1 MSLVTGIDVGGWS
14 ASIANGGPT
23 PAGPGLALEALFE
36 KGLPDS
42 GTNHYR
48 ATFDLSAMHTCSI
61 EEYAYS
67 MGFPDAEDANHGAW
81 TFKHEEMRVVLPALA
96 LIRAL
101 IGEHPTCFSRLFR
114 PQSLDD
120 IYEFAPTNAMEQV
133 RVSNLLGPAKVT
145 NRAELR
151 RRLTWFACFP
161 SARLAW
167 ASVYGHAK
175 NGRLDIALP
184 KLTVNAWLR
193 GQRLKNNFYT
203 TKLQIQ
209 DVVAN
214 ERPYEFA
221 THCATAIDFIGDG
234 RRIMQSTK
242 SVHSFHV
249 PMRGDQSS
257 LSDEEWER
265 VRPLFSKDP
274 SQEVS
279 RRETLDA
286 ILLKWSKH
294 LTWNAIEEMLG
305 KNEGTT
311 SSYYYKWRIDGRIS
325 KLMDTLREM
334 RGHSNQG
341 SGSASGDP
349 TTKLERPCDQAQPS
363 LSQTSYQGRLAA
375 SQNLAA
381 SGY

>member
-1 MSLVTGIDVGGWS
+1 MSLVTGIDVGRWS
-14 ASIANGGPT
+14 ASIAQG
-23 PAGPGLALEALFE
+23 GPGLALESLLD

-48 ATFDLSAMHTCSI
+48 ATFDLSTMQPCSI
-61 EEYAYS
+61 EEYAYA
-67 MGFPDAEDANHGAW
+67 MALPQAADANHGAW
-81 TFKHEEMRVVLPALA
+81 TCKHQEMRVVLPALA

-133 RVSNLLGPAKVT
+133 RASSLLGPARVSD
-145 NRAELR
+145 RAELR

-175 NGRLDIALP
+175 QGRLDIALP

-193 GQRLKNNFYT
+193 GQRHKNNFYT
-203 TKLQIQ
+203 TKLHIQ

-214 ERPYEFA
+214 ERPFEFA
-221 THCATAIDFIGDG
+221 AQCASAIEFIGG
-234 RRIMQSTK
+234 GKRIMQSTQ
-242 SVHSFHV
+242 SVQSFHV

-279 RRETLDA
+279 RREILDA

-325 KLMDTLREM
+325 KLMDALREM
-334 RGHSNQG
+334 RVNS
-341 SGSASGDP
+341 
-349 TTKLERPCDQAQPS
+349 
-363 LSQTSYQGRLAA
+363 
-375 SQNLAA
+375 
-381 SGY
+381 

>member
-1 MSLVTGIDVGGWS
+1 MSLVTGIDVGKWS
-14 ASIANGGPT
+14 ASIANGTNKPEGPRV
-23 PAGPGLALEALFE
+23 ALETLLDQ
-36 KGLPDS
+36 GLPES

-48 ATFDLSAMHTCSI
+48 AAIDLSTMQPCSI

-67 MGFPDAEDANHGAW
+67 MGLPEAADAHHGAW
-81 TFKHEEMRVVLPALA
+81 TCKHEEMRLVLPALA

-120 IYEFAPTNAMEQV
+120 VYEFAPTNAMEQV

-145 NRAELR
+145 DRAELR

-161 SARLAW
+161 SARMAW
-167 ASVYGHAK
+167 ASVFGHAK
-175 NGRLDIALP
+175 QGRLDIALP

-193 GQRLKNNFYT
+193 GQRHKNNFYA

-214 ERPYEFA
+214 ERPFEFA
-221 THCATAIDFIGDG
+221 THCATAIEFIGDG
-234 RRIMQSTK
+234 RRIMQST
-242 SVHSFHV
+242 HSLQSLNV
-249 PMRGDQSS
+249 PMRGE
-257 LSDEEWER
+257 LSALNDEEWER

-274 SQEVS
+274 SQEVN
-279 RRETLDA
+279 RRQILDA
-286 ILLKWSKH
+286 ILLKWSKNM
-294 LTWNAIEEMLG
+294 TWSAIEEMLG

-325 KLMDTLREM
+325 KLMDILREM
-334 RGHSNQG
+334 RVS
-341 SGSASGDP
+341 S
-349 TTKLERPCDQAQPS
+349 
-363 LSQTSYQGRLAA
+363 
-375 SQNLAA
+375 
-381 SGY
+381 